1 MAGLWFL
8 LHPEMLQQTMSVS
21 PLAQSE
27 DLREIPSADVPN
39 SPYYKD
45 VDVYHMG
52 NTATRTILTN
62 FATRQQRTNYTCGPV
77 AAMMVADYFLRTTPY
92 DEMAVA
98 KIMGTKKFSGTDI
111 AGMVAYFEKLGWQVT
126 DSRKERSPE
135 TYRYFLHWVTNNL
148 AKGTPIIVENVEMG
162 GHWRVIIG
170 YDTMGTAVE
179 DDDVLIM
186 ADPYD
191 TNDHKRDGYTINS
204 AMRFYYMW
212 FDTKILLKGEQTKP
226 YIIAK
231 PK

>member
-1 MAGLWFL
+1 
-8 LHPEMLQQTMSVS
+8 MLQQTANNYATVKD
-21 PLAQSE
+21 E
-27 DLREIPSADVPN
+27 DFIEISTADVPN
-39 SPYYKD
+39 SPYYKE

-62 FATRQQRTNYTCGPV
+62 FATRQQRTEYTCGPV

-98 KIMGTKKFSGTDI
+98 KIMGTGKFTGTDI
-111 AGMVAYFEKLGWQVT
+111 KGMRAYFEKLGWQVT
-126 DSRKERSPE
+126 DSTKERSPE

-170 YDTMGTAVE
+170 YDTMGTAAE
-179 DDDVLIM
+179 DDDVLIL
-186 ADPYD
+186 ADPHD
-191 TNDHKRDGYTINS
+191 TTDHKRDGYNITS
-204 AMRFYYMW
+204 AVRFYYMW
-212 FDTKILLKGEQTKP
+212 FDSKILPKGEQDKP